1 MLLDLYYTSLT
12 KKQRPT
18 VLWAEVMSEMTCE
31 SPAQTRGDSGTSD
44 GFDDGATPHGDVL
57 LSPLSHPSQPLSA
70 LFFRG
75 EQTSLR
81 SPFTLWAACV
91 RERGAAESKGAFLR
105 IPKGANEQWMWGK
118 CSRRCPADMQMR
130 KLAQIVF
137 LMLMPPNKG
146 TVRTQR
152 ADEGYVP
159 LGTEKF
165 SVLSPDPPDTH
176 EACHTPAAAQG
187 CHATPR
193 DWGATPLQASLS
205 VHMFFKQAVLPL

>member
-1 MLLDLYYTSLT
+1 MALMTVPHHTVTFSCLLFHILHSPCQHFSL
-12 KKQRPT
+12 
-18 VLWAEVMSEMTCE
+18 EE
-31 SPAQTRGDSGTSD
+31 SK
-44 GFDDGATPHGDVL
+44 PHSV
-57 LSPLSHPSQPLSA
+57 HPSP
-70 LFFRG
+70 
-75 EQTSLR
+75 
-81 SPFTLWAACV
+81 LWAACV

-146 TVRTQR
+146 TIRTQR

-187 CHATPR
+187 CHATSR

-205 VHMFFKQAVLPL
+205 VHTFFKQAVLPL